1 MPKLTDKQE
10 AFCQEYLI
18 DLNATQAAIR
28 AGFSGKTARQQAARM
43 LSNVNIQERIAEL
56 QFERSKRVQVDADF
70 VLQGLINVATRCM
83 QEEEVMVRDSDGS
96 MIGSGE
102 YKFEHAGANRAYELL
117 GKHLKLF
124 TDKVEGTLQVNI
136 VDQILSEIEETNGL
150 PKAET

>member
-28 AGFSGKTARQQAARM
+28 AGYSEHTA
-43 LSNVNIQERIAEL
+43 NVIGPENLAKPCIAEKIAEL
-56 QFERSKRVQVDADF
+56 KAERSERVQVDADF

-83 QEEEVMVRDSDGS
+83 QEEEVMIRNADGS

-102 YKFEHAGANRAYELL
+102 YKFEHSGANRAYELL

-124 TDKVEGTLQVNI
+124 TDK
-136 VDQILSEIEETNGL
+136 SELTGKDGAPLVPEAIKVIYE
-150 PKAET
+150 